1 MMVRLFHQG
10 KVCDINYRVCSKE
23 EHSAQLWRAERC
35 PSWFQSYKAR
45 SRQEESFFKL
55 PTAWKH
61 CLSSSFSPKSLSFP
75 RIHFYQNSISVPAT
89 HFYMRMNVGRLLC
102 WVYYFTTVVWLS
114 TEKKKMKVYQNGVT
128 VERNITSN
136 HTFHRRTLGRTGNS
150 QIPLLS
156 SIPLPLSFLF
166 SFRFH
171 DLFLCSL
178 SAFVERRPW
187 LLYKCRTTKQG
198 CSVSHTLY
206 LPFSAFWEKIRRE
219 KKHYMLWSCRSK
231 VVLCPD

>member
-114 TEKKKMKVYQNGVT
+114 TEKKKNEGVPKWGNGGK
-128 VERNITSN
+128 EY
-136 HTFHRRTLGRTGNS
+136 HFKPHFS
-150 QIPLLS
+150 QEDIGEDRE
-156 SIPLPLSFLF
+156 FT
-166 SFRFH
+166 
-171 DLFLCSL
+171 DT
-178 SAFVERRPW
+178 SAFVYPPATFFP
-187 LLYKCRTTKQG
+187 LLFQVSWSLPLFVVCFCRT
-198 CSVSHTLY
+198 SPL
-206 LPFSAFWEKIRRE
+206 A
-219 KKHYMLWSCRSK
+219 
-231 VVLCPD
+231 VV